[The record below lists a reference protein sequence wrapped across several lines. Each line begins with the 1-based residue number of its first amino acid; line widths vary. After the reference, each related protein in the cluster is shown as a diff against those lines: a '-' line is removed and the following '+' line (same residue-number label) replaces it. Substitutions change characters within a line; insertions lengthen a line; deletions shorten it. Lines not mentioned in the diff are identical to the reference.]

1 MGLIFR
7 TLLAGIAALC
17 GGLLLAGAPGHAAD
31 PSSAQSWPSK
41 PVRIVVPFAPAGP
54 TDSVSRVLA
63 DKLSRSL
70 GQQFIV
76 ENRAGAGANIG
87 IDYVARAAPDGY
99 TVLMVSSSIVVNPSS
114 YRNPGYD
121 VFKDFAPVTD
131 AGSSPNVI
139 VVNPSLPVKTMK
151 DLVDLVHKNP
161 GKYSYATPGIG
172 TVGDLSAILL
182 RQALKLDMISVAFN
196 GAGPAVNSVMQGQ
209 TPVGFGS
216 ITPATPQ
223 IKAGTLRGLAV
234 ASEKRVASL
243 PDLPTLAEAGY
254 PGHESGIM
262 HAVLFPAHTPKPIVD
277 RLYREIAQAETLP
290 DVQARFTTLGF
301 QPKANTPAEFAA
313 EIKSE
318 VARWAK
324 VIKDAHLPV
333 Q

>member
-1 MGLIFR
+1 MRLILSGVFA
-7 TLLAGIAALC
+7 TAAVLLTA
-17 GGLLLAGAPGHAAD
+17 AGAGAAE
-31 PSSAQSWPSK
+31 SWPAR
-41 PVRIVVPFAPAGP
+41 PVHIIVPFAPAGP
-54 TDSVSRVLA
+54 TDAISRVLA
-63 DKLSRSL
+63 DKLGKSL

-76 ENRAGAGANIG
+76 ENRPGAGANIG
-87 IDYVARAAPDGY
+87 IGVVAHAAPDGY
-99 TVLMVSSSIVVNPSS
+99 TVLMVSSSFVVNPSS
-114 YRNPGYD
+114 YHNPGYD
-121 VFKDFAPVTD
+121 PFKDFAPVTD

-139 VVNPSLPVKTMK
+139 VANPSLPAKTMK
-151 DLVDLVHKNP
+151 ELVALVHANP

-182 RQALKLDMISVAFN
+182 RQALKLDMVPVAFN
-196 GAGPAVNSVMQGQ
+196 GAGPAVNSVIQGQ
-209 TPVGFGS
+209 TPIGFGS
-216 ITPATPQ
+216 ITPATPH

-234 ASEKRVASL
+234 ESATRVASL

-254 PGHESGIM
+254 PHHESGIM

-277 RLYREIAQAETLP
+277 RLYREIAKAETLP